1 MVVNL
6 IDKRGTCM
14 KTILIVEDNT
24 DIHNL
29 LKEVLEKEKYRVV
42 DSYSG
47 TEALMLLER
56 EKVDLILLDLMLPGL
71 NGEEIIKKVKDI
83 PIIVISAKIS
93 PENKVNAL
101 LSGANDYLTKPFST
115 EELLA
120 RIQVQFRIDKDRK
133 ENRKD
138 LKLTYKQM
146 VLNQENHTVY
156 IGENPIYLTKTEY
169 AIMKQL
175 LLNPKQVVTKSK
187 LLEFISQD
195 TLDCDEN
202 SLKVHISNIRKKIRQ
217 VTEEE
222 YIESVWGI
230 GFKMYEQK

>member
-6 IDKRGTCM
+6 MDKRGTWM

-24 DIHNL
+24 DVHNL
-29 LKEVLEKEKYRVV
+29 LKEVLEKEKYKVL

-47 TEALMLLER
+47 TEALMVLER
-56 EKVDLILLDLMLPGL
+56 EQVDLILLDLMLPGL
-71 NGEEIIKKVKDI
+71 NGEDIIKKVKDI

-93 PENKVNAL
+93 PEDKVKAL

-120 RIQVQFRIDKDRK
+120 RIQVQFRMNKDRE
-133 ENRKD
+133 ENHKNA
-138 LKLTYKQM
+138 KLVYKQM
-146 VLNQENHTVY
+146 VCNQENHTVC
-156 IGENPIYLTKTEY
+156 IEERPIYLTKTEY

-175 LLNPKQVVTKSK
+175 LLHPKQVVTKSK
-187 LLEFISQD
+187 LLECISQD

-230 GFKMYEQK
+230 GFKMHE

>member
-1 MVVNL
+1 
-6 IDKRGTCM
+6 M

-29 LKEVLEKEKYRVV
+29 LKEVLEKEKYKVL

-71 NGEEIIKKVKDI
+71 NGEDIIKRVKDI

-93 PENKVNAL
+93 PEDKVNAL

-120 RIQVQFRIDKDRK
+120 RIQVQFRMNKDRANHK
-133 ENRKD
+133 NA
-138 LKLTYKQM
+138 KLVYKQM
-146 VLNQENHTVY
+146 VCNQENHTVC
-156 IGENPIYLTKTEY
+156 IGKNPIYLTKTEY

-175 LLNPKQVVTKSK
+175 LLHPKQVVTKSN
-187 LLEFISQD
+187 LLECISQD

-230 GFKMYEQK
+230 GFKMHE